1 MPFSLLK
8 MADEHGIIVEYW
20 DFRPPL
26 EAVYW
31 SFPGLPPVIGLA
43 RSLFESRAHFR
54 CVLAEELGHHFT
66 TAGVAIPKTYFH
78 YRDRLEVSR
87 VEYRAMR
94 WAALYLMP
102 LDKLRIAF
110 RKGIYER
117 WELADFFDVT
127 EDMVDF
133 RMALPDIREKLRPK
147 VI

>member
-8 MADEHGIIVEYW
+8 MADDYGIKVEYW

-31 SFPGLPPVIGLA
+31 SFPGIPPVIGLA
-43 RSLFESRAHFR
+43 NSLFESRPHFR

-87 VEYRAMR
+87 AEYRAMR
-94 WAALYLMP
+94 WAALHLVP
-102 LDKLRIAF
+102 LDKLQQAVRW
-110 RKGIYER
+110 GVCER
-117 WELADFFDVT
+117 WELAEYFDVT
-127 EDMVDF
+127 EGLVDF
-133 RMALPDIREKLRPK
+133 RLRLPDVRGRWAS
-147 VI
+147 

>member
-8 MADEHGIIVEYW
+8 MADKHGIIVEYW
-20 DFRPPL
+20 DFQPPL

-31 SFPGLPPVIGLA
+31 SFPELPPVIGLSNA
-43 RSLFESRAHFR
+43 LFEYRAHFR

-66 TAGVAIPKTYFH
+66 TTGMVIPKTFFH

-87 VEYRAMR
+87 AEYRAMR

-102 LDKLRIAF
+102 LDMLRKAF

-133 RMALPDIREKLRPK
+133 RMALPDIRDKLRTM
-147 VI
+147 VM